1 MIPGSLPYDMIK
13 AYVDTAAAQVA
24 RNAVS
29 ADSGVKGG
37 K

>member
-24 RNAVS
+24 RSATT
-29 ADSGVKGG
+29 ADSGAKGG
-37 K
+37 N